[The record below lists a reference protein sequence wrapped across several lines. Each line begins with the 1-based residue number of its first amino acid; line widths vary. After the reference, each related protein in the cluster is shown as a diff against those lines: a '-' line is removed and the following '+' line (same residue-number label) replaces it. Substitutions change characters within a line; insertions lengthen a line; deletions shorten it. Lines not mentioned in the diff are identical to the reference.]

1 MTSPSIQTIS
11 DRAIT
16 KFLNP
21 TVLIESDLLSVDHG
35 HLLKILHK
43 AIKRIGMLEADLHE
57 QKTHIAKKDAYIS
70 ALQALLTTDELTLIT
85 NRRGFFDHFDHEL
98 DRVQR
103 DLSKGGV
110 LMMIDLDNF
119 KSIND
124 TFGHSAGDE
133 ALKLVAKTLTSY
145 IRKMDCA
152 ARLGGDEFVVLFVN
166 AKPEQSLD
174 RAQKLARKL
183 NKLILRHEGH
193 RIRIKASLG
202 IKSYDKGDSVM
213 SVLGSADAA
222 MYNDKKG
229 KKETK

>member
-21 TVLIESDLLSVDHG
+21 AALIENELLSVDHG

-43 AIKRIGMLEADLHE
+43 AIKRIGMLEADLHDH
-57 QKTHIAKKDAYIS
+57 KKKIAKKDEYIS

-103 DLSKGGV
+103 GLSKGGI

-119 KSIND
+119 KAIND
-124 TFGHSAGDE
+124 TYGHNTGDA

-152 ARLGGDEFVVLFVN
+152 ARLGGDEFVILFVN
-166 AKPEQSLD
+166 ADRDQSLD

-183 NKLILRHEGH
+183 NRLILKHDGH
-193 RIRIKASLG
+193 RIGIKASLG
-202 IKSYDKGDSVM
+202 IKSYEKGDSVT
-213 SVLGSADAA
+213 SVLGHADTA
-222 MYNDKKG
+222 MYNDKKD
-229 KKETK
+229 KKK